1 MISPFASA
9 CHFTL
14 RNQSWTPRKLS
25 LGVTPRALSRVD
37 ATSTPSLEVPYKN
50 TNRRFSLAAT
60 FLDATKSN
68 RKTSLCVEKDY
79 LNHNPPR
86 LRTVADSD
94 LNRPLFVERPIPED
108 STGSFR
114 AVRSDSIKP
123 PARSRGR
130 MGRAMRVIVVGG
142 KKVGKTAILRQVA
155 CVEDIT
161 NKPYEA
167 TIEDT
172 YQVLLEE
179 PDKAREILILH
190 DTAGVSNYGPVELK
204 KAYVQAADAFV
215 LVYSSADYESFNR
228 VDLLKKWIDRQFGKD
243 KKEVPIVVLAN
254 MRDRPATVDSAFAHS
269 WATREKVKLFEVT
282 AKDRGSLV
290 DFIHYVGHR
299 HFHPTKESKF
309 SLSKKLK
316 SEKSSNPAILMDF

>member
-1 MISPFASA
+1 MSGENWIRPSS
-9 CHFTL
+9 
-14 RNQSWTPRKLS
+14 RKFS
-25 LGVTPRALSRVD
+25 LGVTPRALSRID
-37 ATSTPSLEVPYKN
+37 ATSTPSLDVPQKA

-60 FLDATKSN
+60 FFDAAKAD

-79 LNHNPPR
+79 LNHQGR
-86 LRTVADSD
+86 YRTVADPD
-94 LNRPLFVERPIPED
+94 LERPLFVERSEEKGVR
-108 STGSFR
+108 TF
-114 AVRSDSIKP
+114 RSDSIKP
-123 PARSRGR
+123 ARSRR
-130 MGRAMRVIVVGG
+130 MGRAMRVVVVGG

-155 CVEDIT
+155 CVEDVT
-161 NKPYEA
+161 NKPYEP

-190 DTAGVSNYGPVELK
+190 DTAGVSNYGPIELK

-269 WATREKVKLFEVT
+269 WAAREKVKLFEVT
-282 AKDRGSLV
+282 AKDRQSLV

>member
-1 MISPFASA
+1 MSGEAWHS
-9 CHFTL
+9 
-14 RNQSWTPRKLS
+14 RKLS

-37 ATSTPSLEVPYKN
+37 ATSTPSLEVPQK
-50 TNRRFSLAAT
+50 TANRRFSLAAT

-79 LNHNPPR
+79 LNHTRIVRPNATGTP
-86 LRTVADSD
+86 DSD
-94 LNRPLFVERPIPED
+94 LDRPLFGERKSTWYTD
-108 STGSFR
+108 SIRTT
-114 AVRSDSIKP
+114 RSDSIKP
-123 PARSRGR
+123 TASRSRR
-130 MGRAMRVIVVGG
+130 MGGRAMRVIVVGG

-204 KAYVQAADAFV
+204 KAYIQAADAFV

-269 WATREKVKLFEVT
+269 WAAREKVKLFEVS
-282 AKDRGSLV
+282 AKDRQSLV

>member
-1 MISPFASA
+1 M
-9 CHFTL
+9 
-14 RNQSWTPRKLS
+14 TPR
-25 LGVTPRALSRVD
+25 GLSRCD
-37 ATSTPSLEVPYKN
+37 ATSTPSLDVPQKT

-60 FLDATKSN
+60 FLDATKAN

-79 LNHNPPR
+79 LNHNRVVRPASAAIVD
-86 LRTVADSD
+86 TDH
-94 LNRPLFVERPIPED
+94 LNRPLFFERNEEKA
-108 STGSFR
+108 SFR
-114 AVRSDSIKP
+114 SARSDSIKP
-123 PARSRGR
+123 PTRSRR

-190 DTAGVSNYGPVELK
+190 DTAGVSNYGPIELK

-269 WATREKVKLFEVT
+269 WAAREKVKLFEVT
-282 AKDRGSLV
+282 AKDRQSLV